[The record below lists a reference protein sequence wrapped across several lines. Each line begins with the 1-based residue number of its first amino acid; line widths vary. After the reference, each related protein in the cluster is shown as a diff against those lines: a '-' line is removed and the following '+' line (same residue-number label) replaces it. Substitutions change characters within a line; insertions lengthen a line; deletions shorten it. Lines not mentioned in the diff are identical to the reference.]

1 MTPSILTVTKISGL
15 KSDKKDKTYK
25 TISVR
30 TANTKEVTGVTV
42 VIEPK
47 ETSFNA
53 WEENYL
59 PPPKTDFGYNLK
71 IGDNILGN
79 IVTRDVAPY
88 TIADSDGVVK
98 QENLT
103 IASVLVLGDDTL
115 SDWENLVK
123 KAFKAKNFTLMSEVK
138 NPVVASSEFEVV

>member
-15 KSDKKDKTYK
+15 KQDRKEKTYK

-30 TANTKEVTGVTV
+30 TANTKEVSGTIV
-42 VIEPK
+42 VVEPR

-59 PPPKTDFGYNLK
+59 PTPKTDFGYNLK
-71 IGDNILGN
+71 VGDNILGN
-79 IVTRDVAPY
+79 IVTRDVTPY
-88 TIADSDGVVK
+88 DIVDGDGVVK
-98 QENLT
+98 QEKLT

-123 KAFKAKNFTLMSEVK
+123 KAFKAKNFTLLSEAK
-138 NPVVASSEFEVV
+138 NPVVASSEFEVA